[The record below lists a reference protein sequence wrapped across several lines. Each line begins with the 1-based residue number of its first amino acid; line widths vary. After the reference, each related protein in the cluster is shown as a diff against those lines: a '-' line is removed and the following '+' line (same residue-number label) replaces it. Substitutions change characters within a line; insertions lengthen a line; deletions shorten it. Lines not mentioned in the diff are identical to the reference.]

1 MLMLETDLPVTAE
14 DLAALRTPCSNEP
27 EDLAAYLDFLEDVGA
42 FDSEK
47 PSAKHYAEGFEL

>member
-1 MLMLETDLPVTAE
+1 MLETDLPVTAE

-42 FDSEK
+42 FDSKK